1 VTGAKVGSRDEVSD
15 RFGHEAMFY
24 RGMEGFLDGVV
35 PFIREGLD
43 GDEAILVAVDPA
55 KIALIE
61 DRLGKDS
68 DSVAFVDMSAL
79 GRNPAR
85 IIPVWRQ
92 YVAGRRPLGPIRG
105 VGEPIW
111 PGRSEAEMVECH
123 LHESL
128 LNLAFD
134 DGPGWR
140 LACPYDTDGLAFDV
154 IEEARRTHPFV
165 LEGGVRRASDRYAAA
180 RAVTEVFDS
189 AFPEPEGPVETVETA
204 QFDLGSL
211 ATVRRLVAE
220 AAGRAG
226 LDPDRAMD
234 LVVAVNEVATNS
246 LRYGGGRGTLRM
258 WQEGR
263 AFICEIRDE
272 GCIDHP
278 LVGREVPTPDQM
290 GGRGLWMVNQLCD
303 LVQLRSSPT
312 GAAVRLHTT
321 LA

>member
-1 VTGAKVGSRDEVSD
+1 
-15 RFGHEAMFY
+15 MFY

-43 GDEAILVAVDPA
+43 GDEAVLVAVDPS
-55 KIALIE
+55 KISLIK

-68 DSVAFVDMSAL
+68 GMVAFVDMPAL

-92 YVAGRRPLGPIRG
+92 YVAEHRPLGPIRG

-111 PGRSEAEMVECH
+111 PGRSDAEMVECH

-134 DGPGWR
+134 DGPVWR
-140 LACPYDTDGLAFDV
+140 LACPYDTDGLASEV
-154 IEEARRTHPFV
+154 IDEARRTHPFV
-165 LEGGVRRASDRYAAA
+165 LEGGVRRASGRYAAA

-189 AFPEPEGPVETVETA
+189 AFPKPEGPAATVR
-204 QFDLGSL
+204 FDLGSL
-211 ATVRRLVAE
+211 ATVRRLASE
-220 AAGRAG
+220 AAERAG
-226 LDPDRAMD
+226 VDPDRSMD

-263 AFICEIRDE
+263 VFICEIRDE
-272 GCIDHP
+272 GYIDHP
-278 LVGREVPTPDQM
+278 LVGREVPTPDQV

-321 LA
+321 LS